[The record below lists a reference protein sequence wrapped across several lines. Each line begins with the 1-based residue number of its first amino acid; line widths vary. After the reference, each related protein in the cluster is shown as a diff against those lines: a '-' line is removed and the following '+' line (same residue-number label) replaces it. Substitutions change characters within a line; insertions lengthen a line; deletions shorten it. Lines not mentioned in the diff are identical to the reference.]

1 MKSDLKQLAKE
12 SEHKDQVLA
21 SIQSELQTSFS
32 EVKKLSMMKE
42 QLQIEKA
49 EIVHLLQIKCNF
61 IQQVQERAQF
71 LNPDDQRI
79 VYLEAIQKLSMHA
92 IRQSDSLDE
101 PTCERV
107 RGLIEENTYE
117 LLDRTERRLNEATQ
131 ENIDFVKELAQVY
144 QDQIVWV
151 EQTEQLVSLLEA
163 IQQKRDQQLVMAK
176 LMRMDL
182 NPYRLR
188 IEAHQGIFE
197 QKITLFD
204 RKLQVLSSYEQTAI
218 EENP

>member
-1 MKSDLKQLAKE
+1 
-12 SEHKDQVLA
+12 
-21 SIQSELQTSFS
+21 
-32 EVKKLSMMKE
+32 MMKE

-92 IRQSDSLDE
+92 IRQSDSLDQ

-117 LLDRTERRLNEATQ
+117 LLDRTERKLNEATQ
-131 ENIDFVKELAQVY
+131 ENIELVKELAQVY

-163 IQQKRDQQLVMAK
+163 I
-176 LMRMDL
+176 
-182 NPYRLR
+182 
-188 IEAHQGIFE
+188 
-197 QKITLFD
+197 
-204 RKLQVLSSYEQTAI
+204 
-218 EENP
+218 